1 MSPPGPR
8 PLDISALFA
17 VLAEHRVDYVVV
29 GGVAVQVH
37 GHRRT
42 TRDLDLVPSPE
53 PENLVRLAAALAAL
67 DAAPVA
73 IPGAPAPTADQLGA
87 APVAPPLDTRHGELH
102 ILNEVPGARPFHRL
116 RRDALELSLDDVTIP
131 VVSLDDLVSMKRAS
145 GRPEDL
151 ADLAVLLGS
160 E

>member
-1 MSPPGPR
+1 
-8 PLDISALFA
+8 
-17 VLAEHRVDYVVV
+17 
-29 GGVAVQVH
+29 
-37 GHRRT
+37 
-42 TRDLDLVPSPE
+42 
-53 PENLVRLAAALAAL
+53 
-67 DAAPVA
+67 
-73 IPGAPAPTADQLGA
+73 
-87 APVAPPLDTRHGELH
+87 
-102 ILNEVPGARPFHRL
+102 VPGARPFDRL